1 MLPFKKILCPTDFS
15 EPAFVALKRAEEL
28 ARHFEAE
35 LIVAHVIPPLPGPHS
50 FPDPQAPLN
59 FEVPLFQQ
67 ELAIKAEQMLKELV
81 FQLKGRTRD
90 LVTTGEAAPEIL
102 RIAAAGARRP
112 HRHRLPRADGL
123 ASAGP
128 RLRGRKSDA
137 PGHLPGPEHRRAP
150 CGGAVSQQMPGCVSA
165 GHEQ

>member
-15 EPAFVALKRAEEL
+15 EAAFAALKRAEEL

-59 FEVPLFQQ
+59 FDVPLFQQ
-67 ELAIKAEQMLKELV
+67 ELAIKAEQMLKDLV
-81 FQLKGRTRD
+81 SYHKVETRN

-102 RIAAAGARRP
+102 RIAEQEHADLIVIASHGLTGWRRLVFGSVAEKVVRQATCPVLTIMAPPEAG
-112 HRHRLPRADGL
+112 
-123 ASAGP
+123 
-128 RLRGRKSDA
+128 
-137 PGHLPGPEHRRAP
+137 
-150 CGGAVSQQMPGCVSA
+150 Q
-165 GHEQ
+165 